1 MSKLSQRVA
10 HDRLRRI
17 CFLDYDREIAIVADH
32 TAPGT
37 GEHEIL
43 AIGRLS
49 KLHGRSAA
57 EVALLVRDEYQHR
70 GLGIELL
77 RRLIQVARD
86 EHLDSVQAYML
97 RENVEMRSLIEKLG
111 FQIEPADED
120 GVHLTSLNLNRK

>member
-1 MSKLSQRVA
+1 MA
-10 HDRLRRI
+10 H
-17 CFLDYDREIAIVADH
+17 A
-32 TAPGT
+32 

-49 KLHGRSAA
+49 RLHGKCAG
-57 EVALLVRDEYQHR
+57 EIALLVRDEYQHR

-97 RENVEMRSLIEKLG
+97 RENTEMRSLIEKLG
-111 FQIEPADED
+111 FIVEPADET
-120 GVHLTSLNLNRK
+120 GVHLTSLRLNGR